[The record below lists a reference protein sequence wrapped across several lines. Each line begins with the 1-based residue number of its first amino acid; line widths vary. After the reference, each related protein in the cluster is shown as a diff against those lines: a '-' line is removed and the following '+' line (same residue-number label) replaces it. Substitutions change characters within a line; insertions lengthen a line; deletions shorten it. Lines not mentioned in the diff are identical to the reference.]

1 MDARWTNQ
9 DRDDLNEIDKQN
21 KLSMFTKRYTNDRF
35 TESIINCVKNINYI
49 EYKKC
54 TSWYVCRRLTLFIN
68 VPSRAAMEC
77 LYCGDIRRVGYW
89 QHFKDLNS
97 GRCIWQV
104 NESLKNIVP
113 HQTHIYLRIIMW
125 SLIPSQRLQVID
137 NQYSW
142 QTN

>member
-54 TSWYVCRRLTLFIN
+54 TS
-68 VPSRAAMEC
+68 
-77 LYCGDIRRVGYW
+77 
-89 QHFKDLNS
+89 
-97 GRCIWQV
+97 
-104 NESLKNIVP
+104 
-113 HQTHIYLRIIMW
+113 
-125 SLIPSQRLQVID
+125 
-137 NQYSW
+137 
-142 QTN
+142 